1 MPLTNHNRTPAPE
14 RVHGFN
20 FLRTLVLVSLLL
32 LSQILKA
39 EEWRFWN
46 QSDESNTNT
55 IDHSLWQD
63 NLNKY
68 LLTSHPSAINLY
80 DYKRVTATDHQQLKT
95 YLAQLSHLDPRLYS
109 KDEQMAY
116 WINLYNALTIDVI
129 LDHYPVTSIRDL
141 GEGFFSFGPWDDEII
156 KIANQELTLN
166 DIEHRILRPIW
177 QDARIHYAV
186 NCASLSC
193 PNLAKQA
200 YTANNLERL
209 LKQGAHR
216 YVNHQRGVY
225 WEEDQVELS
234 KIYSWYQEDFG
245 DNEANVIKHLMQ
257 YAEPELL
264 KQLKTYSK
272 DTDISY
278 HYDWQLNEVE

>member
-1 MPLTNHNRTPAPE
+1 MPLTNHNHTPAPD

-20 FLRTLVLVSLLL
+20 FLRTLILVSLLL

-39 EEWRFWN
+39 EEWKFWN

-95 YLAQLSHLDPRLYS
+95 YLTQLSHLDPRLYS

-129 LDHYPVTSIRDL
+129 LDHYPVASIRDL